1 MIRVDIDNSQDVIDS
16 RDVIERL
23 EELQADRQEF
33 IDALAEEA
41 EGYAEDWHYGTT
53 LIRESYFVEYCQ
65 ELCSDIG
72 ALPKEIPSYVVIDW
86 EATAENLKA
95 DYTEVEFGDV
105 TYLVR

>member
-1 MIRVDIDNSQDVIDS
+1 MTQLRTPKTRTRTRQGTK
-16 RDVIERL
+16 EW
-23 EELQADRQEF
+23 EESDANDELKALQS
-33 IDALAEEA
+33 LAEEA